1 MIYVTGDTHGY
12 IDIEKFSY
20 RNSPFLKGLTKD
32 DYVIICGD
40 FGLVWD
46 NDKSEMHWRKW
57 LEEKS
62 FTTLFVDGNHENH
75 NMLDAYPIET
85 WNGGNIHHI
94 SDSIIHL
101 MRGQVYEI
109 DGYTYFTMGGAESH
123 DKEYR
128 VEDVS
133 WWSREMPSKEE
144 MEQAINNLRKHDF
157 KVDYV
162 ITHGAPSS
170 VQREIEEKYSL
181 PYPPNYF
188 TDWLDDLVGKH
199 GLQYKKWY
207 CGHYHFGHT
216 SEVCKGLEILYG
228 AIHELG

>member
-12 IDIEKFSY
+12 IDIEKLSY

-32 DYVIICGD
+32 DYVIVCGD

-46 NDKSEMHWRKW
+46 NSKGEMHWRKW

-75 NMLDAYPIET
+75 NMLDAYPVET
-85 WNGGNIHHI
+85 WNGGNIHRI

-101 MRGQVYEI
+101 MRGQVFEVA
-109 DGYTYFTMGGAESH
+109 GSKFFTMGGAESH

-133 WWSREMPSKEE
+133 WWRREMPSKEE
-144 MEQAINNLRKHDF
+144 MEQAVRNLRKHDF

-162 ITHGAPSS
+162 ITHCAPSS
-170 VQREIEEKYSL
+170 VQQEIEEKLLLHYAD
-181 PYPPNYF
+181 NYF
-188 TDWLDDLVGKH
+188 TDWLDELITRY
-199 GLQYKKWY
+199 GLQFRKWY
-207 CGHYHFGHT
+207 CGHYHFGMT
-216 SEVCKGLEILYG
+216 SKRCEGLEVLYG
-228 AIHELG
+228 AVHEV